1 MVMTVATETL
11 TASVLLNA
19 AALSVEVIRQ
29 IAGEEVSN
37 LIDGENIEGS
47 ILADTIAA
55 KIQASLKQHM
65 VG

>member
-11 TASVLLNA
+11 TTSVLLNA
-19 AALSVEVIRQ
+19 AALSVEVIRN

-37 LIDGENIEGS
+37 LIDGENIQGS

-55 KIQASLKQHM
+55 KIQAALKQHM
-65 VG
+65 AG

>member
-11 TASVLLNA
+11 TTSVLLNA
-19 AALSVEVIRQ
+19 AALSVEVIRN

-37 LIDGENIEGS
+37 LIDGENIQGS

-55 KIQASLKQHM
+55 KIQAALKQHM